1 MRYIIVDFC
10 ASTEKTHHLQYVDAY
25 YKFLKSENQNVS
37 VILPKYCSQRIKDM
51 FESDGRYI
59 LNSHLFGADLKSNK
73 TKFFWNKAVELFINN
88 LPKHMNVKLL
98 FINLFRDLYSKS
110 LINYISK
117 EVNDESQDI
126 TIIFPSSDPLAIH
139 SSQII
144 LNKKIRIRRILLR
157 LITIEDRGILGGSEI
172 IKNVINLSYDH
183 HVAFGFETEN
193 YMQHYKKL
201 GLSLENSSII
211 PLPSL
216 NKCNENLANPKKDS
230 KHNCIGFLGTAK
242 KRKGF
247 EQIPNL
253 IAFFQEIYGS
263 CSFIIQGTDTPWQE
277 YNLIKKSI
285 MGLKADI
292 KFIENVISF
301 SELTRIVSECD
312 FICLPYSSNEY
323 KNSGS
328 AIAYLAA
335 DNFVP
340 ILMYEQLGFTRELE
354 KYSVGL
360 VLTKKL
366 KKIDLEKFKANNK
379 STINFE
385 NYNDYRNAQNKSYM

>member
-37 VILPKYCSQRIKDM
+37 VILPKYSSHRIKDT
-51 FESDGRYI
+51 FKSDGKYI
-59 LNSHLFGADLKSNK
+59 LNSHLFGADLESNK
-73 TKFFWNKAVELFINN
+73 TKFFSNKLIELFINI
-88 LPKHMNVKLL
+88 LPKQMNVKLL
-98 FINLFRDLYSKS
+98 FINLFKDLYSRS

-117 EVNDESQDI
+117 EANDESQEI
-126 TIIFPSSDPLAIH
+126 TIIFPSSEPLAIH

-144 LNKKIRIRRILLR
+144 LDKRIRIRKIILR

-172 IKNVINLSYDH
+172 IKNIINLSYNH

-216 NKCNENLANPKKDS
+216 KKCNENLSNLKMDS
-230 KHNCIGFLGTAK
+230 NDICFGFLGTAK

-247 EQIPNL
+247 EEIPNL

-277 YNLIKKSI
+277 YNVIKKSI
-285 MGLKADI
+285 MGLKAEI
-292 KFIENVISF
+292 KFIENVISL
-301 SELTRIVSECD
+301 SELTRIVSDCD

-340 ILMYEQLGFTRELE
+340 ILMYGQLGFTRELE

-360 VLTKKL
+360 VLTNKL
-366 KKIDLEKFKANNK
+366 KKTDLENFKANHKYN
-379 STINFE
+379 TNFE
-385 NYNDYRNAQNKSYM
+385 KYNDYRNAQNRSFM